1 MSRPQRSRILGMA
14 LALIVGVAAPGVCA
28 GTRAVAPRADAR
40 KLVRIAATACS
51 GAVRGLEA
59 PGRRDVKTQPLH
71 ATLTRMG
78 ASIAEVG
85 ARLEARDLGFFKAL
99 RAGTRTLA
107 ELRVVLP
114 RSGVQDP
121 EIEREIRTMAATYG
135 RLRNRYGKE
144 WLRFRTGRPVNEEE
158 RKRFAHV
165 QAAQALFVGTL
176 TPLLDRARAAGD
188 ARTAGELSHLIGQAE
203 SVAQAPP
210 TLDEILNA
218 SVVTDTIEGEYAAT
232 REANPVDEPE
242 WKDAN
247 QVVEQLHTDA
257 SVGFVFATD
266 LDSASVEGWSWVQ
279 EETTLP
285 EEAADALGEALAVA
299 PVSVRTEAAA
309 GIGDEEEE
317 EMPLPEDEMLW
328 IAEGDGEEEEEA
340 VTEETAAEEEPAKA
354 ADTEVCT
361 PESAAT
367 AEGSCAPLLIAA
379 PPTASPA
386 SPVPPPK
393 LAPAAPPL
401 RGFLF

>member
-1 MSRPQRSRILGMA
+1 MA
-14 LALIVGVAAPGVCA
+14 LALIAGVAAPGVCA
-28 GTRAVAPRADAR
+28 GPPRAGPPRAGAPRADAR

-51 GAVRGLEA
+51 GAVRELEA
-59 PGRRDVKTQPLH
+59 PGWRDAKTQPLH

-78 ASIAEVG
+78 SSIAEVG
-85 ARLEARDLGFFKAL
+85 ARLETRDLGFFKAL

-121 EIEREIRTMAATYG
+121 EIEREIRTLAATYG

-144 WLRFRTGRPVNEEE
+144 WLRFRTGKPVAEEE

-165 QAAQALFVGTL
+165 QAAQALLVGTL
-176 TPLLDRARAAGD
+176 APLLDRARAAGD
-188 ARTAGELSHLIGQAE
+188 ARTANELTHLIGQAE

-242 WKDAN
+242 WKDAD

-266 LDSASVEGWSWVQ
+266 LDSASVQGWSWVQ
-279 EETTLP
+279 EETNLP
-285 EEAADALGEALAVA
+285 EEAIDPLGEALAVT
-299 PVSVRTEAAA
+299 PVRTATETE
-309 GIGDEEEE
+309 GEEL
-317 EMPLPEDEMLW
+317 PLPEDEMLW
-328 IAEGDGEEEEEA
+328 IAEGEGEEEEA
-340 VTEETAAEEEPAKA
+340 VAEETTETPETPEEAPAKA

-367 AEGSCAPLLIAA
+367 AEGGCAPLLIAA
-379 PPTASPA
+379 PPSASPA
-386 SPVPPPK
+386 APAPAPAT
-393 LAPAAPPL
+393 APAAPPPL
-401 RGFLF
+401 RGFLL

>member
-14 LALIVGVAAPGVCA
+14 LALIVGVAAPGVGA

-51 GAVRGLEA
+51 GAVRELEA
-59 PGRRDVKTQPLH
+59 PGRRDAKTQPLH

-78 ASIAEVG
+78 SSIAEVG

-121 EIEREIRTMAATYG
+121 EIEREIRTLAATYG

-144 WLRFRTGRPVNEEE
+144 WLRFRTGKPVDEEE

-176 TPLLDRARAAGD
+176 APLLDRARAAGD
-188 ARTAGELSHLIGQAE
+188 ARTAGELTHLISQAE
-203 SVAQAPP
+203 SVAQAPA

-232 REANPVDEPE
+232 REANPVDKPE
-242 WKDAN
+242 WKDAD

-266 LDSASVEGWSWVQ
+266 MDAASVQGWSWVQ

-285 EEAADALGEALAVA
+285 EEAGDVLGEALAVA

-309 GIGDEEEE
+309 GAEDE

-328 IAEGDGEEEEEA
+328 IAEGEGTEEGEVEEA
-340 VTEETAAEEEPAKA
+340 AETPAEEPAKT

-367 AEGSCAPLLIAA
+367 EGSCAPPLLIAA
-379 PPTASPA
+379 PPPASPA
-386 SPVPPPK
+386 PPQAQ
-393 LAPAAPPL
+393 APTPASPPL
-401 RGFLF
+401 RGFLL

>member
-1 MSRPQRSRILGMA
+1 MA
-14 LALIVGVAAPGVCA
+14 LALIAGVAAPGVCA
-28 GTRAVAPRADAR
+28 VAPRADAH

-59 PGRRDVKTQPLH
+59 PGRRDAKTQPLH

-85 ARLEARDLGFFKAL
+85 ARLEACDLGFFKAL

-121 EIEREIRTMAATYG
+121 EIEREIRTLAATYG

-144 WLRFRTGRPVNEEE
+144 WLRFRTGKPVGEEE

-188 ARTAGELSHLIGQAE
+188 TRTAGELTHLIGQAE

-242 WKDAN
+242 WKDAD

-266 LDSASVEGWSWVQ
+266 LGADSASVQGWSWVQ

-285 EEAADALGEALAVA
+285 EEALDADALTEALAVA
-299 PVSVRTEAAA
+299 PERTATETE
-309 GIGDEEEE
+309 DEEL
-317 EMPLPEDEMLW
+317 PLPEDEMLW
-328 IAEGDGEEEEEA
+328 IAEGEGEEGEAAEEA
-340 VTEETAAEEEPAKA
+340 PETQEEEPAEA
-354 ADTEVCT
+354 VTPAATPAAPADTEVCT

-379 PPTASPA
+379 PLSASPA
-386 SPVPPPK
+386 SPAPPPAT
-393 LAPAAPPL
+393 APAAPPPL
-401 RGFLF
+401 RGFLL